1 MRKLILAVT
10 IGAACAGIAACS
22 QKAETTTN
30 AETVTEAVTET
41 ETETTT
47 ETAAETEEQP
57 ETETETT
64 EAESESEESDAS
76 ESETELDNFTVDTEA
91 VAEMAKEIQAAVE
104 AKDLEAL
111 SELSGY
117 PVYVGLEDGK
127 TVETKEDFLALG
139 ADAVF
144 TEELVQSVS
153 GCDVTGLEASKAGF
167 VLSSEESTANIIF
180 GVADGELK
188 ITGINY

>member
-47 ETAAETEEQP
+47 ETAEETEEQP
-57 ETETETT
+57 ETEPETT
-64 EAESESEESDAS
+64 ETASESGESDAS
-76 ESETELDNFTVDTEA
+76 ELETEVDNFTVDMEA
-91 VAEMAKEIQAAVE
+91 VAEMAKEIKTAVE

-111 SELSGY
+111 SELTGY

-127 TVETKEDFLALG
+127 IVETKEDLIALG

-153 GCDVTGLEASKAGF
+153 GCDETGLEASKAGF

-180 GVADGELK
+180 GVVDGELK

>member
-22 QKAETTTN
+22 QSAETTTKT
-30 AETVTEAVTET
+30 ETVTEAVTET
-41 ETETTT
+41 E
-47 ETAAETEEQP
+47 AEA
-57 ETETETT
+57 ETT
-64 EAESESEESDAS
+64 EAAS
-76 ESETELDNFTVDTEA
+76 ESGESDTSEPETEVDNFTVDMEA
-91 VAEMAKEIQAAVE
+91 VAEMAKEIKAAVE

-111 SELSGY
+111 SELTGY
-117 PVYVGLEDGK
+117 PVYVGLEGGK
-127 TVETKEDFLALG
+127 TVETKEDLIALG

-144 TEELVQSVS
+144 TEALVQSVS
-153 GCDVTGLEASKAGF
+153 GCDETGLEASKAGF

-180 GVADGELK
+180 GVVDGELK